1 MISATTS
8 NPAMPY
14 FLGVF
19 LTISCSSTICMLLSQ
34 TCTLSLICT
43 CASKDGKGLQWR
55 GFKWRIDGQW
65 LRSQITRYTCFAL
78 HDFLLLF
85 LVTVGNKKCYKT
97 LLIRKQNTDGMLNVK
112 HLGMVIDSGLKSYF
126 VPSQFSW
133 ESGKGTAGNAAQV
146 PGVNFASYQ
155 KRNLCW
161 EVARSVMGGNTKGQ
175 CIVLLSSYLLRP
187 WLREPSVQYSLVK
200 LIANDLKTCTD
211 TSKRRKMRLLFAIW
225 ILKMKRYS
233 RLKAQMVPNRKLL
246 KTSHWEILL
255 SCIIF

>member
-1 MISATTS
+1 MS
-8 NPAMPY
+8 NELTNLHTLMP
-14 FLGVF
+14 FAND
-19 LTISCSSTICMLLSQ
+19 ICNNIKPCYALFFGSFFNCLLLF
-34 TCTLSLICT
+34 CHMHAFVPDLHPLSLICT

-85 LVTVGNKKCYKT
+85 LVTVDNKKCYKT

-146 PGVNFASYQ
+146 AGVNFASYQ
-155 KRNLCW
+155 KRSLL
-161 EVARSVMGGNTKGQ
+161 GG
-175 CIVLLSSYLLRP
+175 
-187 WLREPSVQYSLVK
+187 E
-200 LIANDLKTCTD
+200 
-211 TSKRRKMRLLFAIW
+211 
-225 ILKMKRYS
+225 
-233 RLKAQMVPNRKLL
+233 
-246 KTSHWEILL
+246 H
-255 SCIIF
+255 